1 MDSRGTVLVFGD
13 NTAVLELIDRTLSG
27 SGHRVLTTSDP
38 SEALEVGRRV
48 KIDVLVSDVV
58 IGGPA
63 LAREL
68 VAIQSRLRV
77 LSMFDSEHPEPAAED
92 GAASFVRK
100 PVGLAELE
108 AAVAAALDA
117 DD

>member
-1 MDSRGTVLVFGD
+1 MDGRATVLVFGD

-27 SGHRVLTTSDP
+27 CGHRVLTTSDP

-58 IGGPA
+58 LGGPA

-68 VAIQSRLRV
+68 VAIQSRVRV
-77 LSMFDSEHPEPAAED
+77 LYMFDLEHPAPPED

-100 PVGLAELE
+100 PVGLPELE
-108 AAVAAALDA
+108 AAVAAVLDP